1 MQQHDLRPNEGA
13 KRERKRVGR
22 GIAAGQ
28 GKTAGKGTKGQKA
41 RSGPYIT
48 RGFEGGQN
56 PIYMRMP
63 YKRGFKNLFKQPFSV
78 VNISRLDDLF
88 EAGAIITPE
97 VLVARRIVSD
107 KVLRPGAGVLKGWQV
122 KVLGNGELTKPF
134 TVRVHRVTASARE
147 KIIAAGGT
155 VEETAVNADDSADAA
170 DHTEMSEM
178 TDSDDTT
185 DAVLTDEE

>member
-1 MQQHDLRPNEGA
+1 MQQHDLKPNVGA
-13 KRERKRVGR
+13 HRERKRVGR

-41 RSGPYIT
+41 RSGPGVR

-63 YKRGFKNLFKQPFSV
+63 YKRGFKNLFKQPFAV
-78 VNISRLDDLF
+78 VNVERLEELF
-88 EAGAIITPE
+88 APGDEITLE
-97 VLVARRIVSD
+97 VLVARRLVTD
-107 KVLRPGAGVLKGWQV
+107 KVLKPGAGVLKGWQV
-122 KVLGNGELTKPF
+122 KILGDGNLTKPL

-155 VEETAVNADDSADAA
+155 VEETAVAA
-170 DHTEMSEM
+170 TVDEG
-178 TDSDDTT
+178 SDE
-185 DAVLTDEE
+185 AAE

>member
-1 MQQHDLRPNEGA
+1 MQQHDLRPDKGA
-13 KRERKRVGR
+13 TRERKRVGR

-41 RSGPYIT
+41 RSGPGVR

-78 VNISRLDDLF
+78 INLSRLDEVF
-88 EAGAIITPE
+88 EAGAEITTE
-97 VLVARRIVSD
+97 VLVARRLVSD
-107 KVLRPGAGVLKGWQV
+107 KVLRPPAGVLKAMQV
-122 KVLGNGELTKPF
+122 KVLGNGELTKPL

-147 KIIAAGGT
+147 KILAAGGT
-155 VEETAVNADDSADAA
+155 VEETARGDAEDTDTDD
-170 DHTEMSEM
+170 T
-178 TDSDDTT
+178 DTT
-185 DAVLTDEE
+185 DDEE

>member
-41 RSGPYIT
+41 RSGPGVR

-63 YKRGFKNLFKQPFSV
+63 YKRGFKNLFKQPFAV
-78 VNISRLDDLF
+78 INLSRLDELF
-88 EAGAIITPE
+88 EAGAEITPE
-97 VLVARRIVSD
+97 VLVERRIVTD

-122 KVLGNGELTKPF
+122 KVLGNGEVTKPF

-147 KIIAAGGT
+147 KIVAAGGT
-155 VEETAVNADDSADAA
+155 VEETAADVTGA
-170 DHTEMSEM
+170 EG
-178 TDSDDTT
+178 
-185 DAVLTDEE
+185 EE